1 MSFDIPLFENNSTHV
16 SLPLGKDILQ
26 DVEPIIQL
34 LSKER
39 VALPLWVALGA
50 EYYLA
55 GLKTQAEQIFIEADK
70 ARHMIEEM
78 QGEGGEEAL
87 AIALG
92 TYYSIEAQLA
102 TEKENHVDANRLRK
116 LSTKFLDLE
125 NRDQETELPWL
136 ASGVDILRNAK
147 TKQQIRDAK
156 TKFDAALDLTENKSM
171 YAMLGMAACSFIEGN
186 YELSRNNYANCIA
199 FHANCP
205 PTVRVGLGHCFYM
218 LGNLDF
224 ARKAFERARDLD
236 ANNAQAAVGLA
247 ILKMNESTDAADADN
262 VQISMKLLREAYMD
276 DQANPMALNHL
287 ANHFFWRGDMER
299 VKDFCRRAH
308 ETTTH
313 NGMRAEALLLLAR
326 AHHKSGDTKK
336 AKQFYRDSERSYT
349 EHAKTVSCGWGGGN
363 VGSVCVVVVLAL
375 VSLVSLVLC

>member
-1 MSFDIPLFENNSTHV
+1 
-16 SLPLGKDILQ
+16 
-26 DVEPIIQL
+26 
-34 LSKER
+34 
-39 VALPLWVALGA
+39 
-50 EYYLA
+50 
-55 GLKTQAEQIFIEADK
+55 
-70 ARHMIEEM
+70 
-78 QGEGGEEAL
+78 
-87 AIALG
+87 
-92 TYYSIEAQLA
+92 
-102 TEKENHVDANRLRK
+102 
-116 LSTKFLDLE
+116 
-125 NRDQETELPWL
+125 
-136 ASGVDILRNAK
+136 
-147 TKQQIRDAK
+147 
-156 TKFDAALDLTENKSM
+156 
-171 YAMLGMAACSFIEGN
+171 
-186 YELSRNNYANCIA
+186 
-199 FHANCP
+199 
-205 PTVRVGLGHCFYM
+205 M

-247 ILKMNESTDAADADN
+247 ILKMNESTDAADAEN

-336 AKQFYRDSERSYT
+336 AKQFYKDSERSYT

-363 VGSVCVVVVLAL
+363 RAVCAL
-375 VSLVSLVLC
+375 LYFRSFRSFRLVLTPLY